1 MLRGLSDST
10 RDAILGPFSVRA
22 FWLYKGRA
30 EISSKHFA
38 VQTMDVTADTQTT
51 ITQPEY
57 HPRVEDE
64 ALVRG
69 HGRYIADAPLPN
81 QAYAYFV
88 RSPHAFAGIVS
99 VDIAAAASAPGVIA
113 VLTAQDMDGVGNISR
128 HPPLPGRGGA
138 KLFVSHRPALAGDRV
153 MHIGEAVAMV
163 IAETAIA
170 AQDAGELVNV
180 EYEALKPVTDARE
193 ALKPGAPQLWPEAPG
208 NLAVDWP
215 GPASDPD
222 ANAAEVERIFASAK
236 YVARVYEM
244 NQRLIV
250 ASMEPR
256 GATASYDAARDAY
269 TLRTCSQSAGTMR
282 ENILGIMN
290 WPKERLRVITEDV
303 GGAFGL
309 KTSAYPEYI
318 ALLVAAKKLG
328 RAVHWMSGRSEA
340 FLSDNQARDTYS
352 EVELALDEKGKFLAL
367 RIRSVG
373 NMGAYLGAIGANIPT
388 ISFTRCLPGMYD
400 IKPID
405 ISVKCVYTNTL
416 PTAPYRGA
424 GRPESSYALERVVDE
439 AARVTGV
446 DPIKLR
452 RRNLIKKSAMPYHT
466 AVGTTIDSGDFAPML
481 DKALELADYANF
493 KRRRRQAQKRG
504 KHRGLGIC
512 CMLEHSGGSPVES
525 AMLDFPGDGTLQF
538 RLNVQNT
545 GQGHATV
552 FSRLI
557 AAQLGIPP
565 EKIPHR
571 HGDSSNEL
579 PGYASVGSR
588 SAMTVSHSVVKAIEQ
603 MLAKARPITAG
614 MLEAAEADIAYQ
626 NGQFE
631 VVGTD
636 RRVSLFDVA
645 SHAAALK
652 KRGEIAEDLDTKA
665 VTETPQTFPNGVHIA
680 EVEIDPATGGMAV
693 IGYAAVDDCG
703 RPLDPMIV
711 EGQLHG
717 GIASGLGQALMES
730 AVYDADSGQLVTGS
744 FMDYA
749 MPRADDMPP
758 LRDAM
763 HNVPA
768 TTNPLG
774 IKGVGEAGTTAAI
787 AAVMNAVADAIPKC
801 AGVHLDMPASAPRLW
816 AACRRAQA

>member
-1 MLRGLSDST
+1 M
-10 RDAILGPFSVRA
+10 DAKA
-22 FWLYKGRA
+22 
-30 EISSKHFA
+30 
-38 VQTMDVTADTQTT
+38 QTQSGHNAR
-51 ITQPEY
+51 
-57 HPRVEDE
+57 HGRVEDE
-64 ALVRG
+64 TLVRG
-69 HGRYIADAPLPN
+69 LGRYLADAPEPN
-81 QAYAYFV
+81 QAFAYFV
-88 RSPHAFAGIVS
+88 RSPHAFARILNIDTS
-99 VDIAAAASAPGVIA
+99 AAAGMPGVIA

-128 HPPLPGRGGA
+128 HPPLAGRAGA
-138 KLFVSHRPALAGDRV
+138 KLAVSHRPALARERA

-163 IAETAIA
+163 IAESAFA
-170 AQDAGELVNV
+170 AQDAAEFVNV
-180 EYEALKPVTDARE
+180 DYEALAPVTDARD
-193 ALKPGAPQLWPEAPG
+193 ALNDSAPQLWPEAPN

-215 GPASDPD
+215 GPAANPD
-222 ANAAEVERIFASAK
+222 ANAADVERILASAK
-236 YVARVYEM
+236 YVARVTEM
-244 NQRLIV
+244 NQRLCV

-256 GATASYDAARDAY
+256 GGTASYDPARDAY

-282 ENILGIMN
+282 ESILGIMN
-290 WPKERLRVITEDV
+290 WPKEKLRVITEDV

-309 KTSAYPEYI
+309 KTSAYPEYM
-318 ALLVAAKKLG
+318 ALLVAAKTIG
-328 RAVHWMSGRSEA
+328 RPVHWMSGRSEA

-352 EVELALDEKGKFLAL
+352 EVELGLDDNGKFLAL
-367 RIRSVG
+367 RIRSIG

-439 AARVTGV
+439 AARVTGI

-452 RRNLIKKSAMPYHT
+452 RRNLIKKSAMPYQT

-493 KRRRRQAQKRG
+493 KRRRREAERRDKY
-504 KHRGLGIC
+504 RGLGIC
-512 CMLEHSGGSPVES
+512 CMLEHSGGSPTES
-525 AMLDFPGDGTLQF
+525 AMLIFPGDGTLQCK
-538 RLNVQNT
+538 LNVQNT

-557 AAQLGIPP
+557 AAELGIAP

-571 HGDSSNEL
+571 HGDSANEL

-588 SAMTVSHSVVKAIEQ
+588 SAMTVSHSIVKGIEA
-603 MLAKARPITAG
+603 MLGKAKPIAAG
-614 MLEAAEADIAYQ
+614 MLEAAEADIAYK
-626 NGQFE
+626 NGGFE

-645 SHAAALK
+645 SQAAALK

-665 VTETPQTFPNGVHIA
+665 VTETPQAFPNGVHIA
-680 EVEIDPATGGMAV
+680 EVEIDPATGEMTIAA
-693 IGYAAVDDCG
+693 YTAVDDCG
-703 RPLDPMIV
+703 RTLDAMIV

-717 GIASGLGQALMES
+717 GIASGLGQALMENT
-730 AVYDADSGQLVTGS
+730 VYDSDSGQLVTGS

-749 MPRADDMPP
+749 MPRAEDMPP

-787 AAVMNAVADAIPKC
+787 AAVMNAVADAIPHA
-801 AGVHLDMPASAPRLW
+801 AGAHLDMPASAPRLW
-816 AACRRAQA
+816 QACQWVS

>member
-1 MLRGLSDST
+1 M
-10 RDAILGPFSVRA
+10 DAQA
-22 FWLYKGRA
+22 N
-30 EISSKHFA
+30 
-38 VQTMDVTADTQTT
+38 TQSAAASA
-51 ITQPEY
+51 QEA
-57 HPRVEDE
+57 HHVRVEDE

-81 QAYAYFV
+81 QAYAYFL
-88 RSPHAFAGIVS
+88 RSPHAFARIVTI
-99 VDIAAAASAPGVIA
+99 DTASAENAPGVIA
-113 VLTAQDMDGVGNISR
+113 VLTAKDMEGVGNVSR
-128 HPPLPGRGGA
+128 HPPLAGRGGA
-138 KLFVSHRPALAGDRV
+138 KLVVSHRPPLARDRV
-153 MHIGEAVAMV
+153 MHVGEAVAMV
-163 IAETAIA
+163 IAERAMT
-170 AQDAGELVNV
+170 AQDAAELINV
-180 EYEALKPVTDARE
+180 EYEPLAPVTDARA
-193 ALKPGAPQLWPEAPG
+193 ALAPGAPQLWPEAPG

-215 GPASDPD
+215 GPAADPD

-236 YVARVYEM
+236 YVARVSEM
-244 NQRLIV
+244 NQRLCV

-256 GATASYDAARDAY
+256 GATASYDAAHDAY

-282 ENILGIMN
+282 DNVLAIMN

-318 ALLVAAKKLG
+318 ALLVATKKLG
-328 RAVHWMSGRSEA
+328 RPVHWMSGRSEA

-352 EVELALDEKGKFLAL
+352 DVELALDEKGKFLAL

-400 IKPID
+400 IEPID
-405 ISVKCVYTNTL
+405 IGVKCAYTNTL

-424 GRPESSYALERVVDE
+424 GRPESSFALERVVDE
-439 AARVTGV
+439 AARVTGI
-446 DPIKLR
+446 DPVKLR
-452 RRNLIKKSAMPYHT
+452 RRNLVKKSAMPYKT
-466 AVGTTIDSGDFAPML
+466 AVGTTIDSGDFAAIL
-481 DKALELADYANF
+481 EEALELADYANF
-493 KRRRRQAQKRG
+493 KGRRRQAQKRG
-504 KHRGLGIC
+504 KYRGIGVC
-512 CMLEHSGGSPVES
+512 CMLEHAGGSPTES
-525 AMLDFPGDGTLQF
+525 ALLAFPGDGTLEF

-557 AAQLGIPP
+557 GAELGIAP
-565 EKIPHR
+565 EKIAHG

-588 SAMTVSHSVVKAIEQ
+588 SGMTVSHSLHKAVGE
-603 MLAKARPITAG
+603 MLAKGKPIAAA
-614 MLEAAEADIAYQ
+614 MLEAGEADIAFK

-636 RRVSLFDVA
+636 RRISLFDVA
-645 SHAAALK
+645 AHAAARK

-680 EVEIDPATGGMAV
+680 EVEIDPATGAMAV
-693 IGYAAVDDCG
+693 VGYAAVDDCG
-703 RPLDPMIV
+703 RALDSMIV

-717 GIASGLGQALMES
+717 AIASGLGQALMES
-730 AVYDADSGQLVTGS
+730 TVYNADSGQLVTGS

-749 MPRADDMPP
+749 MPRAYDMPP

-774 IKGVGEAGTTAAI
+774 IKGVGEAGTTAAL
-787 AAVMNAVADAIPKC
+787 AAVMNAVADAIPNG
-801 AGVHLDMPASAPRLW
+801 AGAHLHMPATAARLW
-816 AACRRAQA
+816 EACRRAHG

>member
-1 MLRGLSDST
+1 ME
-10 RDAILGPFSVRA
+10 A
-22 FWLYKGRA
+22 RA
-30 EISSKHFA
+30 ESENRTKEA
-38 VQTMDVTADTQTT
+38 
-51 ITQPEY
+51 EY

-69 HGRYIADAPLPN
+69 LGSYIADAPEPN
-81 QAYAYFV
+81 QAFAYFV
-88 RSPHAFAGIVS
+88 RSPHAFARIVS
-99 VDIAAAASAPGVIA
+99 VDPGAAATAPGVIA
-113 VLTAQDMDGVGNISR
+113 VLTAKDMEGVGNVSR

-138 KLFVSHRPALAGDRV
+138 KLIVANRPALARDRV
-153 MHIGEAVAMV
+153 MHVGEAVAMV
-163 IAETAIA
+163 IAESLLA
-170 AQDAGELVNV
+170 AQDAAEFVTV
-180 EYEALKPVTDARE
+180 DYEPLTPVTDARA
-193 ALKPGAPQLWPEAPG
+193 ALAGGAPQLWPEAPG
-208 NLAVDWP
+208 NLAIDWP
-215 GPASDPD
+215 GPAADPD
-222 ANAAEVERIFASAK
+222 ANAAEVERIFASAN
-236 YVARVYEM
+236 YVARVSEM
-244 NQRLIV
+244 NQRLCV
-250 ASMEPR
+250 VSMEPR
-256 GATASYDAARDAY
+256 GGTASYDAARDTY

-282 ENILGIMN
+282 ENVLAIMN
-290 WPKERLRVITEDV
+290 WPKEKLRVITEDV

-309 KTSAYPEYI
+309 KTSAYPEYL

-328 RAVHWMSGRSEA
+328 RPVHWMSGRSEA

-352 EVELALDEKGKFLAL
+352 DVELALDEKGKFLAL

-424 GRPESSYALERVVDE
+424 GRPEASYALERVVDE
-439 AARVTGV
+439 AARVTGI

-452 RRNLIKKSAMPYHT
+452 RRNLIKKSAMPYKT
-466 AVGTTIDSGDFAPML
+466 AVGTVIDSGDFAPML

-493 KRRRRQAQKRG
+493 SKRRRQAQKHG
-504 KHRGLGIC
+504 KYRGLGIC
-512 CMLEHSGGSPVES
+512 CMLEHSGGSPTES
-525 AMLDFPGDGTLQF
+525 ALLAFPGDGTLQF

-552 FSRLI
+552 FSRFI
-557 AAQLGIPP
+557 AAQLGIAP
-565 EKIPHR
+565 EKLSHR

-588 SAMTVSHSVVKAIEQ
+588 SAMTVGHSVVKAIEA
-603 MLAKARPITAG
+603 MLAKAKPIAAG
-614 MLEAAEADIAYQ
+614 MLEAGEADVAYK
-626 NGQFE
+626 NGAFE

-636 RRVSLFDVA
+636 RRVTLFDVA
-645 SHAAALK
+645 AHAAPLK
-652 KRGEIAEDLDTKA
+652 KRGEIGEDLDTKA

-680 EVEIDPATGGMAV
+680 EVEIDPATGEISIV
-693 IGYAAVDDCG
+693 NYAAVDDCG

-717 GIASGLGQALMES
+717 GIASGLGQALMEN

-749 MPRADDMPP
+749 MPRAEDMPP

-774 IKGVGEAGTTAAI
+774 LKGVGEAGTTAAI
-787 AAVMNAVADAIPKC
+787 GAVMNAVADAIPGG
-801 AGVHLDMPASAPRLW
+801 AGAHLGMPASALRLW
-816 AACRRAQA
+816 EACQRAQG

>member
-1 MLRGLSDST
+1 M
-10 RDAILGPFSVRA
+10 DA
-22 FWLYKGRA
+22 K
-30 EISSKHFA
+30 
-38 VQTMDVTADTQTT
+38 ADDHVS
-51 ITQPEY
+51 Y
-57 HPRVEDE
+57 HPRVEDD

-69 HGRYIADAPLPN
+69 RGRFIADAPEPN

-88 RSPHAFAGIVS
+88 RSPHAFARIKS
-99 VDIAAAASAPGVIA
+99 IDTEAAANAPGVIA
-113 VLTAQDMDGVGNISR
+113 VLTADDIEGVGNISR

-138 KLFVSHRPALAGDRV
+138 KLFVSHRPALAKDRV

-163 IAETAIA
+163 VAERALI
-170 AQDAGELVNV
+170 AQDAGEFVNV
-180 EYEALKPVTDARE
+180 DYEPLPPVTDARD
-193 ALKPGAPQLWPEAPG
+193 ALKDGAPQLWPEAPG

-215 GPASDPD
+215 GPAADPA
-222 ANAAEVERIFASAK
+222 ANAAEVERIFAAAK
-236 YVARVYEM
+236 YVARITEM
-244 NQRLIV
+244 NQRLCV

-290 WPKERLRVITEDV
+290 WPKEKLRVITEDV

-318 ALLVAAKKLG
+318 ALLAAAKKLN
-328 RAVHWMSGRSEA
+328 RPVHWMSGRSEA

-352 EVELALDEKGKFLAL
+352 EVELALDDKGKFLAL

-388 ISFTRCLPGMYD
+388 LSFARCLPGMYD

-405 ISVKCVYTNTL
+405 IGVKCVYTNTL

-439 AARVTGV
+439 AARVTGI
-446 DPIKLR
+446 DPVKLR
-452 RRNLIKKSAMPYHT
+452 RRNLIKKSAMPYKT
-466 AVGTTIDSGDFAPML
+466 AVGTTIDSGDFEPIL
-481 DKALELADYANF
+481 DQALKLADYENF
-493 KRRRRQAQKRG
+493 KARRRDAQKRG
-504 KHRGLGIC
+504 KYRGLGIC

-525 AMLDFPGDGTLQF
+525 AMLTFPGDDTLRF
-538 RLNVQNT
+538 SLNVQST

-557 AAQLGIPP
+557 AERLGIPA
-565 EKIPHR
+565 EKLPHR

-588 SAMTVSHSVVKAIEQ
+588 SAMTVSHSLVKAIDA
-603 MLAKARPITAG
+603 MLAKGRPIAAT
-614 MLEAAEADIAYQ
+614 MLEAGEADIAYK
-626 NGQFE
+626 NGGFE

-636 RRVSLFDVA
+636 RRVSLFAVA
-645 SHAAALK
+645 SRAAALK

-665 VTETPQTFPNGVHIA
+665 VSETPQTFPNGVHVA
-680 EVEIDPATGGMAV
+680 EVEIDPSTGDIRVAA
-693 IGYAAVDDCG
+693 YAAVDDCG
-703 RPLDPMIV
+703 NALDRMIV
-711 EGQLHG
+711 AGQLHG
-717 GIASGLGQALMES
+717 AIASGLGQALMERT
-730 AVYDADSGQLVTGS
+730 VYDGDNGQLVTGS

-749 MPRADDMPP
+749 MPRAEDMPP
-758 LRDAM
+758 LREAM

-774 IKGVGEAGTTAAI
+774 VKGVGEAGTTAAI
-787 AAVMNAVADAIPKC
+787 AAVMNAVADAIPNG
-801 AGVHLDMPASAPRLW
+801 AGSHLDMPATAQSLW
-816 AACRRAQA
+816 QACQRAGG

>member
-1 MLRGLSDST
+1 MDT
-10 RDAILGPFSVRA
+10 SV
-22 FWLYKGRA
+22 
-30 EISSKHFA
+30 
-38 VQTMDVTADTQTT
+38 DTQTT
-51 ITQPEY
+51 TGHAER
-57 HPRVEDE
+57 HGRVEDE
-64 ALVRG
+64 ALIRG
-69 HGRYIADAPLPN
+69 LGRYIADAPEPS
-81 QAYAYFV
+81 QACAYFV
-88 RSPHAFAGIVS
+88 RSPHAFARIVS
-99 VDIAAAASAPGVIA
+99 VDTEAAAKAPGVVA
-113 VLTAQDMDGVGNISR
+113 VLTAKDMEGVGNISR

-138 KLFVSHRPALAGDRV
+138 KLAVSHRPALARDRV
-153 MHIGEAVAMV
+153 MHVGEAVAMV
-163 IAETAIA
+163 IAEGALA
-170 AQDAGELVNV
+170 AQDAAELVNV
-180 EYEALKPVTDARE
+180 DYEPLTPVTDARA
-193 ALKPGAPQLWPEAPG
+193 ALNSGAPQLWPEAPG

-215 GPASDPD
+215 GPAGDPD

-236 YVARVYEM
+236 YIARVREM
-244 NQRLIV
+244 NQRLCV

-256 GATASYDAARDAY
+256 GGTANYDAARDAY

-328 RAVHWMSGRSEA
+328 RPVHWMSGRSEA

-388 ISFTRCLPGMYD
+388 LSFTRCLPGMYD

-405 ISVKCVYTNTL
+405 ISVKCVYTNTP

-439 AARVTGV
+439 AARVTGI
-446 DPIKLR
+446 DPVKLR
-452 RRNLIKKSAMPYHT
+452 RRNLIKKSAMPYKT
-466 AVGTTIDSGDFAPML
+466 AVGTVIDSGDFAPML
-481 DKALELADYANF
+481 DKALALADYTNF
-493 KRRRRQAQKRG
+493 KKRRRETQKRG
-504 KHRGLGIC
+504 KYRGLGIC
-512 CMLEHSGGSPVES
+512 CMLEHSGGSPIES
-525 AMLDFPGDGTLQF
+525 ALLAFPGDGTLQF
-538 RLNVQNT
+538 RLNVQST

-557 AAQLGIPP
+557 AKELGIAP

-603 MLAKARPITAG
+603 MMGKAKPIAAA
-614 MLEAAEADIAYQ
+614 MLEAAEADIAFKD
-626 NGQFE
+626 GRFE

-645 SHAAALK
+645 SRAAAAK
-652 KRGEIAEDLDTKA
+652 QRGEIAEDLDTKA
-665 VTETPQTFPNGVHIA
+665 VTETPQTFPNGVHVA
-680 EVEIDPATGGMAV
+680 EVEIDPATGEIKIV
-693 IGYAAVDDCG
+693 GYAAVDDCG
-703 RPLDPMIV
+703 RALDTMIV

-717 GIASGLGQALMES
+717 AIASGLGQALMES
-730 AVYDADSGQLVTGS
+730 TVYDADSGQLVTGS

-749 MPRADDMPP
+749 MPRAQDMPP

-787 AAVMNAVADAIPKC
+787 AAVMNAVADAIPNG
-801 AGVHLDMPASAPRLW
+801 AGAHLDMPASAPRLW
-816 AACRRAQA
+816 EACQRAGG

>member
-1 MLRGLSDST
+1 M
-10 RDAILGPFSVRA
+10 DASADKQATTGD
-22 FWLYKGRA
+22 A
-30 EISSKHFA
+30 EH
-38 VQTMDVTADTQTT
+38 
-51 ITQPEY
+51 
-57 HPRVEDE
+57 HPRVEDD

-69 HGRYIADAPLPN
+69 LGRYIADAPEPN
-81 QAYAYFV
+81 QAFAYFV
-88 RSPHAFAGIVS
+88 RSPHAFARIVN
-99 VDIAAAASAPGVIA
+99 VDPDAAPTARGVIA
-113 VLTAQDMDGVGNISR
+113 VLTAQDMEGVGNISR
-128 HPPLPGRGGA
+128 HPPLPGRSAA
-138 KLFVSHRPALAGDRV
+138 KLIVSNRPPLARDRV
-153 MHIGEAVAMV
+153 MHVGEAVVMV
-163 IAETAIA
+163 IAESALA
-170 AQDAGELVNV
+170 AQDAAEFVTV
-180 EYEALKPVTDARE
+180 DYEPITPVTDARA
-193 ALKPGAPQLWPEAPG
+193 ALQPGAPLLWPEAPS
-208 NLAVDWP
+208 NLAIDWP
-215 GPASDPD
+215 GPAADPD

-236 YVARVYEM
+236 FVARISEM
-244 NQRLIV
+244 NQRLCV

-256 GATASYDAARDAY
+256 GGTASYDAARDTY

-290 WPKERLRVITEDV
+290 WPKEKLRVITEDV

-318 ALLVAAKKLG
+318 ALLVAAKKIG
-328 RAVHWMSGRSEA
+328 RPVHWMSGRSEA

-352 EVELALDEKGKFLAL
+352 KVELALDDKGKFLAL

-424 GRPESSYALERVVDE
+424 GRPEASYALERVVDE
-439 AARVTGV
+439 AARITGI

-452 RRNLIKKSAMPYHT
+452 RRNLIKKSAMPYKT
-466 AVGTTIDSGDFAPML
+466 AVGTVIDSGDFAPML

-493 KRRRRQAQKRG
+493 SKRRREAHKRS
-504 KHRGLGIC
+504 KYRGLGVC
-512 CMLEHSGGSPVES
+512 CMLEHSGGSPTES
-525 AMLDFPGDGTLQF
+525 ALLAFAGGSNLQF

-552 FSRLI
+552 FSRFI
-557 AAQLGIPP
+557 AGELGIPAG
-565 EKIPHR
+565 KLSHR
-571 HGDSSNEL
+571 HGDSANEL

-588 SAMTVSHSVVKAIEQ
+588 SAMTVGHSVAKAIEA
-603 MLAKARPITAG
+603 MLAKAKPLAAG
-614 MLEAAEADIAYQ
+614 MLEAGEADIAYK
-626 NGQFE
+626 NGAFE

-636 RRVSLFDVA
+636 RRVSIFDVA
-645 SHAAALK
+645 AAAAERK

-680 EVEIDPATGGMAV
+680 EVEIDPATGEIRV
-693 IGYAAVDDCG
+693 VNYAAVDDCG

-730 AVYDADSGQLVTGS
+730 AVYDAESGQLVTGS

-749 MPRADDMPP
+749 MPRAEDMPP

-774 IKGVGEAGTTAAI
+774 LKGVGEAGTTAAI
-787 AAVMNAVADAIPKC
+787 GALMNAVADAIPGG
-801 AGVHLDMPASAPRLW
+801 AGAHLDMPASAPRLW
-816 AACRRAQA
+816 EACRHAES

>member
-1 MLRGLSDST
+1 MDATTDTPKKSD
-10 RDAILGPFSVRA
+10 
-22 FWLYKGRA
+22 A
-30 EISSKHFA
+30 EH
-38 VQTMDVTADTQTT
+38 
-51 ITQPEY
+51 
-57 HPRVEDE
+57 HRRVEDE

-69 HGRYIADAPLPN
+69 LGRYIADAPAPN
-81 QAYAYFV
+81 QAFAYFV
-88 RSPHAFAGIVS
+88 RSPHAFARIS
-99 VDIAAAASAPGVIA
+99 SIDTEAAKNAPGVIA
-113 VLTAQDMDGVGNISR
+113 VLTANDMEGVGNISR
-128 HPPLPGRGGA
+128 HPPLPGRNGT
-138 KLFVSHRPALAGDRV
+138 KLAVSNRPALARDRV

-163 IAETAIA
+163 IAHSAAA
-170 AQDAGELVNV
+170 AQDAGEFVSV
-180 EYEALKPVTDARE
+180 DYEALKPVTDARD
-193 ALKPGAPQLWPEAPG
+193 ALKAAAPQLWPEAPN
-208 NLAVDWP
+208 NLAVDWA
-215 GPASDPD
+215 GPAADPA

-236 YVARVYEM
+236 HIARVSEM
-244 NQRLIV
+244 NQRLCV

-256 GATASYDAARDAY
+256 GGTASYDAAHDLY

-290 WPKERLRVITEDV
+290 WPKEKLSVITEDV

-318 ALLVAAKKLG
+318 ALLVAAKKIG
-328 RAVHWMSGRSEA
+328 RPVHWMSGRSEA

-352 EVELALDEKGKFLAL
+352 DVELALDDKGKFLAL

-400 IKPID
+400 IRHID
-405 ISVKCVYTNTL
+405 IGVKCVYTNTL

-439 AARVTGV
+439 AARVTGI

-452 RRNLIKKSAMPYHT
+452 KRNLIKKSAMPYKT
-466 AVGTTIDSGDFAPML
+466 PVGTVIDSGDFAPML

-493 KRRRRQAQKRG
+493 KRRRREAERHGKYRG
-504 KHRGLGIC
+504 FGIC
-512 CMLEHSGGSPVES
+512 CMLEHSGGSPTES
-525 AMLDFPGDGTLQF
+525 AMLAFPGDGTLQF

-557 AAQLGIPP
+557 AAQLGIAP

-571 HGDSSNEL
+571 HGDSANEL

-588 SAMTVSHSVVKAIEQ
+588 SAMTVSHSLVKAVGA
-603 MLAKARPITAG
+603 MLAKAKPIAAG
-614 MLEAAEADIAYQ
+614 MLEAADADVAYKD
-626 NGQFE
+626 GRFE

-636 RRVSLFDVA
+636 RHVSLFDVA

-652 KRGEIAEDLDTKA
+652 QRGTISEDLDTKA
-665 VTETPQTFPNGVHIA
+665 VTETPQAFPNGVHIA
-680 EVEIDPATGGMAV
+680 EVEIDPATGA
-693 IGYAAVDDCG
+693 IEIAGYTAVDDCG

-730 AVYDADSGQLVTGS
+730 TVYDADSGQLVTGS

-787 AAVMNAVADAIPKC
+787 GAVMNAVADAIPNG
-801 AGVHLDMPASAPRLW
+801 AGAHLDMPASAARLW
-816 AACRRAQA
+816 QACRRAEG

>member
-1 MLRGLSDST
+1 M
-10 RDAILGPFSVRA
+10 DAQANTHSKTAPDARHVRA
-22 FWLYKGRA
+22 
-30 EISSKHFA
+30 ED
-38 VQTMDVTADTQTT
+38 DV
-51 ITQPEY
+51 
-57 HPRVEDE
+57 
-64 ALVRG
+64 LVRG

-81 QAYAYFV
+81 QAYAYFL
-88 RSPHAFAGIVS
+88 RSPHAFARIAGI
-99 VDIAAAASAPGVIA
+99 DIAAAEKATGVIA
-113 VLTAQDMDGVGNISR
+113 VLTAKDMDGVGNVSR
-128 HPPLPGRGGA
+128 HPPLAGRGAA
-138 KLFVSHRPALAGDRV
+138 KLVVSHRPPLARDRV
-153 MHIGEAVAMV
+153 MHVGEAIAIV
-163 IAETAIA
+163 IAERAMA
-170 AQDAGELVNV
+170 AQDAAELISV
-180 EYEALKPVTDARE
+180 EYESLTPVTDARA
-193 ALKPGAPQLWPEAPG
+193 ALAPSAPQLWPEAPG

-215 GPASDPD
+215 GPAADPD
-222 ANAAEVERIFASAK
+222 ANAAEVERIFTSAK
-236 YVARVYEM
+236 YVARVSEN
-244 NQRLIV
+244 NQRLCV

-256 GATASYDAARDAY
+256 GATASYDAAQDAY

-282 ENILGIMN
+282 DNVLAIMN

-318 ALLVAAKKLG
+318 ALLVAAKKIG
-328 RAVHWMSGRSEA
+328 RPLHWMSGRSEA

-352 EVELALDEKGKFLAL
+352 DVELALDEKGKFLAL

-405 ISVKCVYTNTL
+405 IGVKCVYTNTL

-439 AARVTGV
+439 AARVTGI
-446 DPIKLR
+446 DPVKLR
-452 RRNLIKKSAMPYHT
+452 RRNLVKKSAMPYKT
-466 AVGTTIDSGDFAPML
+466 AVGTTIDSGDFAAVL

-493 KRRRRQAQKRG
+493 KARRRQAQRRG
-504 KHRGLGIC
+504 KYRGIGVC
-512 CMLEHSGGSPVES
+512 CMLEHSGGSPTES
-525 AMLDFPGDGTLQF
+525 ALLSFPGDGTLQF

-557 AAQLGIPP
+557 GAALGIPP
-565 EKIPHR
+565 EKIPHG

-588 SAMTVSHSVVKAIEQ
+588 SGMTVGHSLVKAVEE
-603 MLAKARPITAG
+603 MLAKGKPIAAA
-614 MLEAAEADIAYQ
+614 MLEAGEADIAFKD
-626 NGQFE
+626 GHFE
-631 VVGTD
+631 VIGTD
-636 RRVSLFDVA
+636 RRLSLFEVA
-645 SHAAALK
+645 AHAAARK

-680 EVEIDPATGGMAV
+680 EVEIDPATGEIKIV
-693 IGYAAVDDCG
+693 GYTAVDDCG
-703 RPLDPMIV
+703 RALDTMIV

-717 GIASGLGQALMES
+717 AIASGLGQALMES
-730 AVYDADSGQLVTGS
+730 TVYDADSGQLVTGS

-749 MPRADDMPP
+749 MPRAQDMPP
-758 LRDAM
+758 LREAM

-774 IKGVGEAGTTAAI
+774 VKGVGEAGTTAAL
-787 AAVMNAVADAIPKC
+787 AAVMNAVADAIPNR
-801 AGVHLDMPASAPRLW
+801 AGAHLDMPATAPRLW
-816 AACRRAQA
+816 DACRRAEG